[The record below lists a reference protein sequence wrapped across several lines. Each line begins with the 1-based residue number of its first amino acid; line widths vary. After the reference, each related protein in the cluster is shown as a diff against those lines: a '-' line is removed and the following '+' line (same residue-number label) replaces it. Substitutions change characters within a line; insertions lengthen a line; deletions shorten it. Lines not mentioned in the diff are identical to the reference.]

1 MTPASVLILLE
12 VVEGFV
18 FFLDPFRAAIAS
30 GLVTVHLRTFLR
42 AVAEACS
49 PQRFREENALVR
61 FISLSLAWRHVYI
74 CIRLYHGECDFSN
87 PARGPTDLPE

>member
-1 MTPASVLILLE
+1 MAQPRPSAGRHRVRLGHGAL
-12 VVEGFV
+12 
-18 FFLDPFRAAIAS
+18 AN
-30 GLVTVHLRTFLR
+30 FLR